1 MSANSRYKTHR
12 GREFNMSAFVEK
24 NGEQK
29 AIGNVPMNARGD
41 IIDAKGNVKIPTQTI
56 SRVAAD
62 LKNTESKSVSLKAD
76 DTIKPIQKLPPVE
89 DIPPKVA
96 PKAASKAASKVA
108 PTVEPTVVSTRDI
121 IVDTGPA
128 TEVEFSDGSIEIVP
142 KESQE

>member
-1 MSANSRYKTHR
+1 MSTNSRYKTHR

-56 SRVAAD
+56 SRVASN
-62 LKNTESKSVSLKAD
+62 LKNNESKSVSLKAD
-76 DTIKPIQKLPPVE
+76 DTIKPVQKLPPVE
-89 DIPPKVA
+89 A
-96 PKAASKAASKVA
+96 
-108 PTVEPTVVSTRDI
+108 EPAVVSARDI
-121 IVDTGPA
+121 IADTGPA
-128 TEVEFSDGSIEIVP
+128 TEVEYEDGSIEIVP

>member
-1 MSANSRYKTHR
+1 MSTNSRYKTHR

-56 SRVAAD
+56 SRVASN
-62 LKNTESKSVSLKAD
+62 LKNNESKSVSLKAD
-76 DTIKPIQKLPPVE
+76 DTIKPVQKLPPVE
-89 DIPPKVA
+89 A
-96 PKAASKAASKVA
+96 
-108 PTVEPTVVSTRDI
+108 EPAVVSTRDI
-121 IVDTGPA
+121 IADTGPA
-128 TEVEFSDGSIEIVP
+128 TEVEYEDGSIEIVP